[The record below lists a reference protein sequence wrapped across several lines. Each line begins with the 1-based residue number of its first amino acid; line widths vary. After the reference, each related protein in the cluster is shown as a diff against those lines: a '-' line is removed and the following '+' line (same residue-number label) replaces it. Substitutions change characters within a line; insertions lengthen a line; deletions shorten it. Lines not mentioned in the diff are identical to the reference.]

1 MPVKN
6 PKPSDRNLDEEF
18 PSFSSLPKSNS
29 PNQAPLNRA
38 HSSPQI
44 PSNISHQTSSPL
56 QPSTANNS
64 PQQQSQPFD
73 LFPSSDVRS
82 TENLLQTE
90 LTQQDFC
97 RALSSEMN
105 LIPDPP
111 YDSQEVVRT
120 ENTIDTPPS
129 YPQTKNMK
137 LVQPEFFK
145 KYDLSTLFFI
155 FFYSPGT
162 SQQYFAGRE
171 LQNRDWCYHKK
182 YQTWFHRL
190 EEPKEKTVEF
200 EISKY
205 EYFDHSTSE
214 GWCVRKFNNFKLEF
228 SNIA

>member
-1 MPVKN
+1 MKN
-6 PKPSDRNLDEEF
+6 SSMNTKPKPKLDEEF
-18 PSFSSLPKSNS
+18 PSFSSLPKI
-29 PNQAPLNRA
+29 NQQFGKS
-38 HSSPQI
+38 HSVTQL
-44 PSNISHQTSSPL
+44 PSQGQQTS
-56 QPSTANNS
+56 NNS
-64 PQQQSQPFD
+64 PQQQPID

-82 TENLLQTE
+82 PENLLQTE

-111 YDSQEVVRT
+111 YDLHDVVHT
-120 ENTIDTPPS
+120 ENSIDTRPS

-171 LQNRDWCYHKK
+171 LQNRDWIYHTKF
-182 YQTWFHRL
+182 QTWFHRI
-190 EEPKEKTVEF
+190 EEPKEKTAEY

>member
-1 MPVKN
+1 MP
-6 PKPSDRNLDEEF
+6 PKTIKTPDQKLDEDF
-18 PSFSSLPKSNS
+18 PPLSSLPKTNP
-29 PNQAPLNRA
+29 PNQPSVSRA
-38 HSSPQI
+38 HSTSQL
-44 PSNISHQTSSPL
+44 PSNVSQPASSPL
-56 QPSTANNS
+56 QQSNP
-64 PQQQSQPFD
+64 PQQQSTQPFD
-73 LFPSSDVRS
+73 LFPSSDARS
-82 TENLLQTE
+82 SENLLQTE

-111 YDSQEVVRT
+111 YDSHDVVRT

-171 LQNRDWCYHKK
+171 LQNRDWHYHIKF
-182 YQTWFHRL
+182 QTWFHRI
-190 EEPKEKTVEF
+190 EEPKEKTPEF
-200 EISKY
+200 EISKF

-214 GWCVRKFNNFKLEF
+214 GWCVRKRDNFKLEF
-228 SNIA
+228 NYIAK